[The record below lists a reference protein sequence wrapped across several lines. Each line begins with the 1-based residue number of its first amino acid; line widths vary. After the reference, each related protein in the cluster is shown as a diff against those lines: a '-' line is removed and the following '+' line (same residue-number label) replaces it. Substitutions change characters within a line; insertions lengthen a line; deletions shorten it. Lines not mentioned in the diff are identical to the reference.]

1 MPGHAAELSW
11 VNGQAGHGLSLL
23 DRGLQYGDGLFET
36 GLFLDG
42 NIILC
47 EQHLAR
53 IERDTARLS
62 INLDVRQLKGELQDF
77 TQELARRCWRRGII
91 KIIITREYVRR
102 GYSIDKS
109 ATCQRILHY
118 FDGVHYP
125 AANRSGIRLLL
136 SSQKLAINPAL
147 AGIKHLNRLEQVL
160 AATAWSHQQRGL
172 ASAEAL
178 LLDQSQAVTE
188 ALTSNI
194 FLVQQQHLVTPLL
207 DRCGV
212 RGVMRD
218 YLLDKAAPALKI
230 PVVEARITLTDLLQA
245 DEVFVC
251 NSVYGIWPVSWL
263 EVVSFSVGPL
273 TSQLQKAIDELGYEK
288 IYH

>member
-1 MPGHAAELSW
+1 MPGHAADLSW
-11 VNGQAGHGLSLL
+11 VNGQAGHSLSLL
-23 DRGLQYGDGLFET
+23 DRGLHYGDGLFET
-36 GLFLDG
+36 ALFLDG
-42 NIILC
+42 DIILC

-62 INLDVRQLKGELQDF
+62 INLDSQQLKQELQGF
-77 TQELARRCWRRGII
+77 TRELGRRCLRQGII
-91 KIIITREYVRR
+91 KIIITREFVRR

-109 ATCQRILHY
+109 ATCQRILQY

-125 AANRSGIRLLL
+125 GANRSGIGLLL

-160 AATAWSHQQRGL
+160 ASTAWSQQQRGL

-178 LLDQSQAVTE
+178 LLDQAQAVTE
-188 ALTSNI
+188 ALTSNV
-194 FLVQQQHLVTPLL
+194 FLVKQQQLFTPLL

-218 YLLDKAAPALKI
+218 YLLENVAPALKI
-230 PVVEARITLTDLLQA
+230 PVAEARITLTDVLQA

-251 NSVYGIWPVSWL
+251 NSIYGIWPVSWM

-273 TSQLQKAIDELGYEK
+273 TRQLQATIDGLGYEK